1 MGILN
6 LKNTTANKF
15 IKNQLNAA
23 SSDREFEVKVI
34 KRVGVLAELSLIQT
48 YDFTKRLSKGLNLEP
63 EDLKICL
70 FDPSGK
76 GTALEFYRP
85 CSEKDFGLYGKIKS
99 EALNK
104 FVSRDFDLLVNYCDP
119 ELLFPKV
126 IMLKSA
132 AKMRAGF
139 EHEVNFFNDIAI
151 KVPGNDIDGFNR
163 ELLKYLQILK
173 LINNKN
179 DYQ

>member
-15 IKNQLNAA
+15 IKNQLKAA
-23 SSDREFEVKVI
+23 SSERKFELKLI
-34 KRVGVLAELSLIQT
+34 KRVGILAEVSLFQT
-48 YDFTKRLSKGLNLEP
+48 YDFTKRLSEGLNLEV
-63 EDLKICL
+63 EDLRVCL

-76 GTALEFYRP
+76 DTSLEFQRL

-99 EALNK
+99 EVLNK
-104 FVSRDFDLLVNYCDP
+104 FVSRDFDLLINYCEP

-126 IMLKSA
+126 IMLKSS
-132 AKMRAGF
+132 AKMKAGF
-139 EHEVNFFNDIAI
+139 EHEANFFNDIAI

-163 ELLKYLQILK
+163 ELLKYLEILK
-173 LINNKN
+173 LIK
-179 DYQ
+179 

>member
-15 IKNQLNAA
+15 IKNQLTATA
-23 SSDREFEVKVI
+23 SERKFELKAI
-34 KRVGVLAELSLIQT
+34 ERVGVLAEASLFKT
-48 YDFTKRLSKGLNLEP
+48 YDFTKRLSEGLNLEI
-63 EDLKICL
+63 EDLKVCL
-70 FDPSGK
+70 FDGSQK
-76 GTALEFYRP
+76 GAELEFHRL

-99 EALNK
+99 EALKN

-119 ELLFPKV
+119 KLLFPQV

-132 AKMRAGF
+132 AKIRAGF

-151 KVPGNDIDGFNR
+151 KVRGNDIDGFNK
-163 ELLKYLQILK
+163 ELLKYLRILN
-173 LINNKN
+173 LIK
-179 DYQ
+179 

>member
-6 LKNTTANKF
+6 LKTTTANKF
-15 IKNQLNAA
+15 IKKQLKAVA
-23 SSDREFEVKVI
+23 SERKFDVKLI
-34 KRVGVLAELSLIQT
+34 KRVGVLAEVSLFQT
-48 YDFTKRLSKGLNLEP
+48 YDFTKRLSEGLNLEI
-63 EDLKICL
+63 EDLKVCL
-70 FDPSGK
+70 FDPGGK
-76 GTALEFYRP
+76 DTALEFHRL

-139 EHEVNFFNDIAI
+139 EHEANFFNDIAI
-151 KVPGNDIDGFNR
+151 NVRGNDIDGFNR
-163 ELLKYLQILK
+163 ELLKYLHILK
-173 LINNKN
+173 LIK
-179 DYQ
+179 

>member
-23 SSDREFEVKVI
+23 PSSREFNVKVI
-34 KRVGVLAELSLIQT
+34 QRGGILAELSLFQT
-48 YDFTKRLSKGLNLEP
+48 YDFTKRLSEGLNLES
-63 EDLKICL
+63 EDLKVCL
-70 FDPSGK
+70 YDPNGK
-76 GTALEFYRP
+76 EVATEFHRP
-85 CSEKDFGLYGKIKS
+85 CSDKDFGLYGKIKS

-104 FVSRDFDLLVNYCDP
+104 FVSRDFDLLVNFCDP

-126 IMLKSA
+126 IMLRSA

-139 EHEVNFFNDIAI
+139 EHKANFFNDISI
-151 KVPGNDIDGFNR
+151 KVPGNDIDGFNK
-163 ELLKYLQILK
+163 ELIKYLEILK
-173 LINNKN
+173 LINKN
-179 DYQ
+179 NYQS

>member
-15 IKNQLNAA
+15 IKKQLKAAA
-23 SSDREFEVKVI
+23 SERKFELKLI
-34 KRVGVLAELSLIQT
+34 KRVGVLAEVSLFQT
-48 YDFTKRLSKGLNLEP
+48 YDFTKRLSEGLNLEV
-63 EDLKICL
+63 EDLKVCL

-76 GTALEFYRP
+76 DTALEFQRL
-85 CSEKDFGLYGKIKS
+85 CSEKDFGFYGNIKS

-132 AKMRAGF
+132 AKMKAGF
-139 EHEVNFFNDIAI
+139 EHEANFFNDIAI

-163 ELLKYLQILK
+163 ELLKYLRILN
-173 LINNKN
+173 LIK
-179 DYQ
+179 

>member
-15 IKNQLNAA
+15 IKNELKADG
-23 SSDREFEVKVI
+23 SDKEFQVKII

-63 EDLKICL
+63 EDLKVCL
-70 FDPSGK
+70 FDPAGK
-76 GTALEFYRP
+76 GTAPDFYQY
-85 CSEKDFGLYGKIKS
+85 CSEKDFGLFGKIKS

-104 FVSRDFDLLVNYCDP
+104 FVHRDYDLLVNYCDP
-119 ELLFPKV
+119 ALLFPKV
-126 IMLKSA
+126 IMLRSV

-139 EHEVNFFNDIAI
+139 ENEAIFFNDIAI
-151 KVPGNDIDGFNR
+151 NVSGNDIDGFNR
-163 ELLKYLQILK
+163 ELIKYLQILK
-173 LINNKN
+173 LIK
-179 DYQ
+179 